1 MKFHWSNLTVRQMM
15 RNKKLVLSFMLV
27 AGIAVL
33 FWMGSRYPALDE
45 KAMMGGD
52 AQVMGI
58 AFDEWIEVKD
68 EATWWEEILYNTLN
82 WGYTNK
88 QGMTFGL
95 LFAAALMLLFS
106 QLNQYLSENQVTNTF
121 IGLLMGAPLGVC
133 VNCAAPIAQ
142 GVRKSGGRAE
152 TALSMMIS
160 SPSLNIIVLSMLFAM
175 FPLYIVL
182 LKLGIT
188 VAIVA
193 VLVPLITRFFFK
205 EALVSANAAA
215 IADKSS
221 FQILPFDLNIS
232 SVSPPDSWLHAS
244 KWLVVVFLRA
254 GWYIIRK
261 TLPLMVLAGL
271 LGNVLITFIPF
282 DTLSQF
288 LPEYGLL
295 PILTGMIALAL
306 IGTFLPVPIAFDV
319 IVAAILYNAGLP
331 IQYVLTL
338 LLTLGTYSIY
348 AFFIVKQSVSFKV
361 ASALYVGVA
370 AFGIMAGTIGYFY
383 DSWSKD
389 RMRDLYATHL
399 TDKGETKLKELGL
412 PAIEYPIPDQ
422 EFVNELVSSRPV
434 YNDVQ
439 ASFPSGISVSS
450 RSFVHGKPGSGFQF
464 KKMEGPEL
472 GINESHKLT
481 LANFVEP
488 FSYGH
493 SIASGDVHRD
503 GWTDILLSSDQG
515 LSLYANINGTH
526 FKRQLIDTTQYSG
539 KKISTAALVDLNN
552 DGWLDIYYTTY
563 MEGNYILFN
572 KDGRF
577 PLQQPTP
584 VPTVKDGVITIAS
597 SFGDT
602 DRDGDLDILLGNM
615 SVGQLLQPDLSLPS
629 SRNALVTQNADAP
642 GGFELKQLSGKAG
655 ESWTALISDVNDD
668 GWPDLLAGNDFRIP
682 DNYYLG
688 KGNGDFEQVK
698 ATDSIFSVS
707 TKLTMSI
714 TTADINNDLHT
725 DIYFGGA
732 TTFLSEPEN
741 VVEVSENICNELAN
755 EAERKRCI
763 EKTRIHENL
772 KLAKVKDDVFGCPP
786 EYFEECLVFDLFS
799 EYKWYPE
806 KNQKLCEFI
815 KGWEYYSFL
824 CDYTL
829 NDLSIKYS
837 DESWAVEIPQAQA
850 TNVLH
855 IGNEGKAYTEEAEKF
870 GIKGSGWSWNSKFAD
885 LNNDGWQDLYV
896 VNSSYQGFKRDNK
909 FLFKNKEG
917 EQFEEVTA
925 EAGLESFFAISAYTY
940 LDIDNDGDLDIIAVP
955 AQAPVFVYFNES
967 ETRNSIAFELDDAI
981 GNSFGIGSRVIIR
994 YGYQNEWHQMRELQ
1008 SGGGFRSYDAPEI
1021 RFGLGE
1027 FEKVNGVE
1035 VRWSTGEVTRL
1046 DMELHSG
1053 ATYRITRKK
1062 QTN

>member
-1 MKFHWSNLTVRQMM
+1 MLS
-15 RNKKLVLSFMLV
+15 NKKLLLSLLLV
-27 AGIAVL
+27 TSIAVV

-58 AFDEWIEVKD
+58 AFDEWIEVKPG
-68 EATWWEEILYNTLN
+68 ASWWEEILYNTLN

-106 QLNQYLSENQVTNTF
+106 QLNQYLSENRVTNTF

-182 LKLGIT
+182 LKVGIT
-188 VAIVA
+188 VVIIVI
-193 VLVPLITRFFFK
+193 LVPLITRFFFK
-205 EALVSANAAA
+205 EALIGANTAA
-215 IADKSS
+215 IADKTS
-221 FQILPFDLNIS
+221 FQIVPFDLNIS
-232 SVSPPDSWLHAS
+232 SVSQPDSWLHAL

-271 LGNVLITFIPF
+271 LGNVLITFLPF
-282 DTLSQF
+282 DTLSQI
-288 LPEYGLL
+288 LPEYGML
-295 PILTGMIALAL
+295 PIVAAMIVLA
-306 IGTFLPVPIAFDV
+306 IVGTFLPVPIAFDV

-331 IQYVLTL
+331 IQYVMIL
-338 LLTLGTYSIY
+338 LLSLGTYSIY
-348 AFFIVKQSVSFKV
+348 AFFIVQQSVSFKV

-370 AFGIMAGTIGYFY
+370 VFAVMSGTIGYFY

-389 RMRDLYATHL
+389 RMRDLYATYL
-399 TDKGETKLKELGL
+399 TQDGDTKLKELGL

-422 EFVNELVSSRPV
+422 GFVSDLLHKKPV
-434 YNDVQ
+434 YGNVQ
-439 ASFPSGISVSS
+439 ANFPSGISVSS
-450 RSFVHGKPGSGFQF
+450 RSFIQSKPGSGFRF
-464 KKMEGPEL
+464 RKVEGMEL
-472 GINESHKLT
+472 GINESQKLT
-481 LANFVEP
+481 LANFIEP

-493 SIASGDVHRD
+493 SIASGDVHGD

-526 FKRQLIDTTQYSG
+526 FKRQWIDTVQYSG

-572 KDGRF
+572 KNGRF

-584 VPTVKDGVITIAS
+584 VPTVEDGVITIAS

-602 DRDGDLDILLGNM
+602 DRDGDLDILSGNM
-615 SVGQLLQPDLSLPS
+615 SVGQLLQPDLALPS
-629 SRNALVTQNADAP
+629 SRNALVIQDPDAP
-642 GGFELKQLSGKAG
+642 GGFELKHLSGKAG

-698 ATDSIFSVS
+698 VTDSIFSVS

-725 DIYFGGA
+725 DVYFGGA
-732 TTFLSEPEN
+732 TTFLSEPED

-786 EYFEECLVFDLFS
+786 EYFEECLVFYLFS

-837 DESWAVEIPQAQA
+837 DESWALEIPQAQA

-855 IGNEGKAYTEEAEKF
+855 MGNEGKAYKEAAEKY

-885 LNNDGWQDLYV
+885 LDNDGWQDLYV
-896 VNSSYQGFKRDNK
+896 VNSSYQGFKRDDK
-909 FLFKNKEG
+909 FLFRNKQG
-917 EQFEEVTA
+917 EQFEDVTA
-925 EAGLESFFAISAYTY
+925 EVGLESFFAISAYTY

-955 AQAPVFVYFNES
+955 AQAPVFVYLNES
-967 ETRNSIAFELDDAI
+967 RIRNSIAFQLDDAI
-981 GNSFGIGSRVIIR
+981 GNSFGIGSKIIIR
-994 YGYQNEWHQMRELQ
+994 YGDKNEHHQMRELQ
-1008 SGGGFRSYDAPEI
+1008 SGGGFRSYDTPEF
-1021 RFGLGE
+1021 RFGLGDH
-1027 FEKVNGVE
+1027 EKVTAVE
-1035 VRWSTGEVTRL
+1035 IRWSTGEVTIL
-1046 DMELHSG
+1046 DAELPSG
-1053 ATYRITRKK
+1053 ATYKLSRQRAAE
-1062 QTN
+1062 

>member
-1 MKFHWSNLTVRQMM
+1 MLS
-15 RNKKLVLSFMLV
+15 NKKLLLSLMLV

-45 KAMMGGD
+45 KAMMAGD

-58 AFDEWIEVKD
+58 AFDELVEVKAD
-68 EATWWEEILYNTLN
+68 ASWWEQILYNTLN

-88 QGMTFGL
+88 QGMTFGI

-106 QLNQYLSENQVTNTF
+106 QLNEYLSENRVTNTF
-121 IGLLMGAPLGVC
+121 LGLLMGAPLGVC

-160 SPSLNIIVLSMLFAM
+160 SPSLNIIVLSMLLAM
-175 FPLYIVL
+175 FPFYIVL
-182 LKLGIT
+182 LKVGLT
-188 VAIVA
+188 IVIVIA
-193 VLVPLITRFFFK
+193 VIPLTTRYFFK
-205 EALVSANAAA
+205 EAFVSANSAK
-215 IADKSS
+215 IADNTTFKL
-221 FQILPFDLNIS
+221 LPFDLNIS
-232 SVSPPDSWLHAS
+232 GSSKPNDWLHAS
-244 KWLVVVFLRA
+244 KWLVIVFFRA
-254 GWYIIRK
+254 LWYIIRK
-261 TLPLMVLAGL
+261 TLPLMILAGL

-282 DTLSQF
+282 DTLSQL
-288 LPEYGLL
+288 LPEYGMI
-295 PILTGMIALAL
+295 PIALAMVLLSL

-331 IQYVLTL
+331 IQYVLIL

-348 AFFIVKQSVSFKV
+348 AFLIVKQSVSFKV

-389 RMRDLYATHL
+389 RMRDLYATYL
-399 TDKGETKLKELGL
+399 SDKGDTKLKELGL

-422 EFVNELVSSRPV
+422 EFVNELVNKRPA
-434 YNDVQ
+434 YKDVQ
-439 ASFPSGISVSS
+439 ASFPSGISVAS
-450 RSFVHGKPGSGFQF
+450 RSFVEGKPGDGFRF
-464 KKMEGPEL
+464 KKVEGPEL

-493 SIASGDVHRD
+493 SIASGDVHGD

-515 LSLYANINGTH
+515 LSLYANIDGTH
-526 FKRQLIDTTQYSG
+526 FKRQWIDTTQYSG
-539 KKISTAALVDLNN
+539 KKISTGALVDLNN

-572 KDGRF
+572 KEGRF

-615 SVGQLLQPDLSLPS
+615 SVGQLLQPDLALPS
-629 SRNALVTQNADAP
+629 SRNALVIQDADAT
-642 GGFELKQLSGKAG
+642 GGFELKHLSGKAG
-655 ESWTALISDVNDD
+655 ESWTVLISDVNDD

-682 DNYYLG
+682 DNYYLAE
-688 KGNGDFEQVK
+688 GNGEFSKVK
-698 ATDSIFSVS
+698 VTDSIFSVS

-714 TTADINNDLHT
+714 TSADINNDLNT
-725 DIYFGGA
+725 DVYFGGA
-732 TTFLSEPEN
+732 TTFLSKPEDI
-741 VVEVSENICNELAN
+741 VEVSEAICDELTD

-763 EKTRIHENL
+763 EKIRIHENL

-806 KNQKLCEFI
+806 KNKKLCEFI

-837 DESWAVEIPQAQA
+837 EASWASEIPQAQA

-855 IGNEGKAYTEEAEKF
+855 IGSDGGSYKEEAENF

-885 LNNDGWQDLYV
+885 LDNDGWQDLYV
-896 VNSSYQGFKRDNK
+896 VNSSFQGFKRDDK

-917 EQFEEVTA
+917 KQFEDVTA
-925 EAGLESFFAISAYTY
+925 KVGLESFFAISAYSY

-955 AQAPVFVYFNES
+955 AQAPVFVYLNES
-967 ETRNSIAFELDDAI
+967 ETGNSIAFQLEDHI
-981 GNSFGIGSRVIIR
+981 GNSFGIGSKIIIH
-994 YGYQNEWHQMRELQ
+994 YGDKNEYHQMRELQ
-1008 SGGGFRSYDAPEI
+1008 SGGGFRSYDAPEF
-1021 RFGLGE
+1021 RFGLGDHK
-1027 FEKVNGVE
+1027 KVNAVE
-1035 VRWSTGEVTRL
+1035 IRWSTGEITRL
-1046 DMELHSG
+1046 DAELPGG
-1053 ATYRITRKK
+1053 AVYRISRL
-1062 QTN
+1062 